1 MWLLWLKIKILANDY
16 YNYGWNYRCK
26 TWGSSGTLKNNQSQ
40 KEKRQWIPISNQEF
54 PNLGSINNLLGSTK
68 RLLASY
74 SLKEWSIWNMWMDSC
89 DCMKIAINKWKLFFD
104 VIMQARLSPC
114 LKDHTSCK
122 DKWGFMNGDFKNIF
136 DYHARIGFNEWYCNM
151 PILKHLKVGLPK

>member
-1 MWLLWLKIKILANDY
+1 MQNKLRMWLLWVKIKILANVY

-26 TWGSSGTLKNNQSQ
+26 TWGPSGTLKKQS
-40 KEKRQWIPISNQEF
+40 KPKGKRQWMLTSNPEF

-89 DCMKIAINKWKLFFD
+89 DRMEIAINKWKQIFD
-104 VIMQARLSPC
+104 VIMQASLFPC
-114 LKDHTSCK
+114 LKDHISCN
-122 DKWGFMNGDFKNIF
+122 DKWGFMNGDFKNIL
-136 DYHARIGFNEWYCNM
+136 DIIMQE
-151 PILKHLKVGLPK
+151 